1 MASAMSKK
9 RSSTKE
15 DRHSMKERIAEISE
29 LPKDVVLGMSVVTML
44 GQTELCLENYA
55 GIIEYTEELI
65 RIRIKHGQMKIIGKN
80 LNVSYYTNDDM
91 KITGCIECIE
101 YQR

>member
-1 MASAMSKK
+1 
-9 RSSTKE
+9 
-15 DRHSMKERIAEISE
+15 MKERIAEISE
-29 LPKDVVLGMSVVTML
+29 LPKDVVLGMPVATML